1 MEFEWDEEKR
11 RAILKERSLD
21 FADAFQFFDGRPAI
35 HQPTPSGKDDRRK
48 SIALFDGEFF
58 TVVWMWRGEAIRVIS
73 MRRSHEQEERKYRS
87 TYGGGAWRHESG
99 GEDAHRLE
107 GGGDEASA

>member
-11 RAILKERSLD
+11 QKMLRERSLD

-35 HQPTPSGKDDRRK
+35 HQPTPRRNEDWWK
-48 SIALFDGEFF
+48 SIARFHGKFF
-58 TVVWMWRGEAIRVIS
+58 TVVWTWRGAVIRISS

-87 TYGGGAWRHESG
+87 TYGDGT
-99 GEDAHRLE
+99 
-107 GGGDEASA
+107 